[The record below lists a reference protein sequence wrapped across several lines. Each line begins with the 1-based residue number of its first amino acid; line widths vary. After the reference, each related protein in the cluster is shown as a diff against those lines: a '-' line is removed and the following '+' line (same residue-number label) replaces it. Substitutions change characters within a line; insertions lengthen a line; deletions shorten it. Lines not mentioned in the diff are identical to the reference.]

1 MKFPGTGCQLIGAGR
16 AGRALSQAMKK
27 AGYSF
32 TWIGSKKAADAEKL
46 ALKLDAGAYGAG
58 FNGFSHY
65 AGFLILAVPDG
76 EIAHAASVAAAL
88 GIIEK
93 GVTIAAH
100 LSGALGS
107 DVLGEMRAAGA
118 SVMAFHPAQ
127 SFTLES
133 DPYSVFRGICFDME
147 GDDAACALGECIAKD
162 LGAVSV
168 KLKPEQRILSH
179 IAMTVASNYTVSLMH
194 MAEEIMIEAG
204 ISHDVAVKML
214 NPLFTNTARNITG
227 SGTLNALTGPVSRGD
242 IPVIARHLDKLSS
255 MGHDY
260 QTAYKSL
267 ARIALRMAVERG
279 DVIEAK
285 AEEIGKILGKDEG

>member
-16 AGRALSQAMKK
+16 AGRALSLAMKQ
-27 AGYSF
+27 AGYTF
-32 TWIGSKKAADAEKL
+32 TWIGSGKAEDAEKL
-46 ALKLDAGAYGAG
+46 ALNLNAGAYGAG
-58 FNGFSHY
+58 FNGLSHT

-76 EIAHAASVAAAL
+76 EITHTASVAASL
-88 GIIEK
+88 GIIEN
-93 GVTIAAH
+93 GVTVAAH
-100 LSGALGS
+100 LSGALDS
-107 DVLGEMRAAGA
+107 DVLGDLRSAGA

-127 SFTLES
+127 TFTLES
-133 DPYSVFRGICFDME
+133 DPYSVFKGICFDME

-179 IAMTVASNYTVSLMH
+179 IAMTVASNYTVSLMN
-194 MAEEIMIEAG
+194 MAEEIMIKAG
-204 ISHDVAVKML
+204 LSQDIAVKML

-242 IPVIARHLDKLSS
+242 IPVITRHLDKLMS

-260 QTAYKSL
+260 HAAYKAL
-267 ARIALRMAVERG
+267 ARIALKMAVERG
-279 DVIEAK
+279 DVTETK
-285 AEEIGKILGKDEG
+285 AEEIRKILE